1 MACMLTY
8 LQEAD
13 PSEAPVS
20 LWLQGGPGSSSMLGL
35 FEING
40 PFQCLDDGNGGTTL
54 DLNPYAW
61 SRKVNMIYIDNP
73 TGTGFSHTG
82 SAGLVTD
89 QDEVATDL
97 YELLTQFFTM
107 FPEYQPNDFFVFG
120 ESYAGKY
127 VPTISRKIHDENPTA
142 AIPIN
147 FKGLGIGNGAMDPVN
162 TDLYADFLYQV
173 RWILSEISIYVDHI
187 ILLSSHT

>member
-1 MACMLTY
+1 M
-8 LQEAD
+8 Q
-13 PSEAPVS
+13 APVS

-40 PFQCLDDGNGGTTL
+40 PFKCLDDGNGGTQL
-54 DLNPYAW
+54 DVNPYAW
-61 SRKVNMIYIDNP
+61 SREVNMIYIDNP
-73 TGTGFSHTG
+73 TGTGQLKNMHCFIFLIDIHNIIQMSTGFSHTDE
-82 SAGLVTD
+82 AGLVTD
-89 QDEVATDL
+89 QDQVATDL

-127 VPTISRKIHDENPTA
+127 VPTISRRIHDENPTA

-162 TDLYADFLYQV
+162 TDVYAEFLYQV
-173 RWILSEISIYVDHI
+173 M
-187 ILLSSHT
+187 